1 MGVDWVMLG
10 GGAFS
15 VITAGIAYK
24 AAVRNYSE
32 TTKDSDKS
40 IYVVAVTNER
50 AKWREELRKSV
61 AEFCM
66 LSIESEPNVP
76 KLLQV
81 KIDIILRLNPRAN
94 DAALAQ
100 KHKFDR
106 EIKESVNAIFETVKS
121 SNVPV
126 VLDQIIKLEGAAQEL
141 LKQEWEKSK
150 TEAFAGKVK

>member
-1 MGVDWVMLG
+1 MAIDWVMLG

-40 IYVVAVTNER
+40 IYVAAVTNEC

-66 LSIESEPNVP
+66 LSIESKPNIP

-100 KHKFDR
+100 KHKFDC
-106 EIKESVNAIFETVKS
+106 EIKESVNAIFEAVKA
-121 SNVPV
+121 SNSQV

-141 LKQEWEKSK
+141 LKQE
-150 TEAFAGKVK
+150 